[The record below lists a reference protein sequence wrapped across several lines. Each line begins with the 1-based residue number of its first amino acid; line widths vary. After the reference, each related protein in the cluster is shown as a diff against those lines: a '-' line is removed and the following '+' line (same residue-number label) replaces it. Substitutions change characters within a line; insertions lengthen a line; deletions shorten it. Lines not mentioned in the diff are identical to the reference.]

1 MYNILHIMIQCFIRS
16 NGGDSDDY
24 EQGKQSI
31 KTTTAKTAAKP
42 AVKPVAK
49 PAVKTTAAPAKEEP
63 KKKQ

>member
-16 NGGDSDDY
+16 NGGIQMTTNKANKVS
-24 EQGKQSI
+24 

-42 AVKPVAK
+42 AVK

-63 KKKQ
+63 KK